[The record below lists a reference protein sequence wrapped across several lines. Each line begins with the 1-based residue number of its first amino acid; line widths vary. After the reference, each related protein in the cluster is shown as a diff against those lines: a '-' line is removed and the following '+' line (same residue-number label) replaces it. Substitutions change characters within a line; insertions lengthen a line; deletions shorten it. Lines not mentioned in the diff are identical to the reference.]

1 MLLISVTIK
10 NVFKSVF
17 FLLMLVEILL
27 LGIILIIY
35 RKNTLSMSE
44 DVKQNSKSVVINYRD
59 LFNLYLKNKYILL
72 IDDLV
77 LFMQSYEGIIQY
89 RSNTSSNNYFNKF
102 NAEYINSK
110 CSIQGSSIPD
120 NSIYNSEWYD
130 VSSKELSQRLYGSWF
145 NGEEYKTYESL
156 LQEDKERI
164 INLCALN
171 EVLSRLLSK
180 HLRWLDFLGSTV
192 QYWTFSF
199 SSSLFY
205 KFPVYFNS
213 YMQSDWKDPF
223 INSSCRSVRKKE
235 KEYDPKCR
243 PFYNETL
250 IDSSNIVITKP
261 YKYVTTLNYGSDI
274 CIKSLSKSK
283 INQNGK
289 SLPDLM
295 TCIGFNFNDVQIY
308 RNQIENTLGANK
320 RVFIVYYAE
329 NEINVLF
336 NSEFYPSNYVS
347 WGKYFNLNNNEENNF
362 FESYIQNTMLR
373 ATKDQKTSNDTLR
386 NVYPEIKDFYESNIS
401 NKLINMIQN
410 YQNPYLN
417 FSKIN
422 ITNYRDFDEKEYY
435 FSINQAFEFDNSSSS
450 LYLSSKIY
458 QNFYLFPIPI
468 SFDYT
473 GNYLLKVS
481 QNSKFYIIFID
492 EQHQK
497 FENVSLFFSIISY
510 EIFLYFFFLIGINT
524 LIWVIFGLIY
534 YYFFK
539 GFFMPLNQ
547 INNIYKEL
555 FLRGNS
561 IVPKDDLPSNG
572 SFHTGK
578 KYNNFIEKFV
588 TKWISTIFRLNE
600 YQEIHDCLITL
611 KILKIIRSFDDIST
625 KSLKLNYYL
634 GRRETHLENIVD
646 AFLYLMHEISL
657 IYLENPNID
666 INIVVNLIQGNFI
679 YRINSTDDRE
689 EVEVFYEDINII
701 VDHVLNKKNAR
712 RLSNAI
718 RRSSSLRMSVK
729 SSTELLTRQGSVS
742 SPKKDSFFNKNIKR
756 SSIGVHEFEKEL
768 KYCFGKLKENLQ
780 YKYCIFKMKNLD
792 SKLSNHQFNEDYLDC
807 EYNSD
812 DENFNNK
819 GWENYANYDEEYCIL
834 NKNSYTR
841 NRNQESGNH
850 TNYKKK
856 EKLQLEDDILTIVNE
871 FNRYFV
877 ISNEEEPDNSFHSLK
892 HIAAYIT
899 QASLLFQINNETDGI
914 RQCILA
920 MEKIRTLQNKIVTLG
935 KMTKFAYLII
945 CSLLFERILYLLAN
959 LSEKC
964 DQKKTQ
970 FFIYLNMLDLG
981 PVYDRKIRSNILQ
994 KLLDFLNR
1002 SGLDFQKQAKIS
1014 PFEHFD
1020 KEDGFLNIK
1029 LVRHKVRALLNM
1041 SITYSK
1047 NVLFLLDLNLP
1058 FLKDN
1063 NFQKILLKPIIKE
1076 KHFFYF
1082 SCFDEKL
1089 YIYRNKNNIDEI
1101 QNEDLKSDNEIDI
1114 INILNNEESIDNI
1127 SKNSET
1133 ILNDCNSP
1141 YEFLEFLNNYKRL
1154 DTNINYFNQPRLDL
1168 SIRNVL
1174 KFYNFKDYPK
1184 NNNFL
1189 IVLTS
1194 IDAAFSFNRDNLI
1207 RISQTLYDTQYS
1219 IILCILNDERIYT
1232 EEKYQRKLQCYKKFI
1247 EENIING
1254 HLFILKS
1261 FSLLKYIINCIS
1273 PNKLKEF
1280 DVLTMKTFLESIDL
1294 NFVEKK
1300 KI

>member
-1 MLLISVTIK
+1 
-10 NVFKSVF
+10 
-17 FLLMLVEILL
+17 
-27 LGIILIIY
+27 
-35 RKNTLSMSE
+35 MSE
-44 DVKQNSKSVVINYRD
+44 DVNQNRKSVVINYRD
-59 LFNLYLKNKYILL
+59 LFNLYLKNKYNLL

-77 LFMQSYEGIIQY
+77 LFMQSYEGINQY
-89 RSNTSSNNYFNKF
+89 KYNPSSKGYFSKF
-102 NAEYINSK
+102 VPEYIKSK
-110 CSIQGSSIPD
+110 CSNQGSNIP
-120 NSIYNSEWYD
+120 NTSVYNYEWYN
-130 VSSKELSQRLYGSWF
+130 VSSTELSQRLYGTWF
-145 NGEEYKTYESL
+145 NGEEYKTYDSL

-171 EVLSRLLSK
+171 EVLSRFLSK
-180 HLRWLDFLGSTV
+180 HIRWLDFLGSTV
-192 QYWTFSF
+192 EYWSFSF

-205 KFPVYFNS
+205 KFPVYYNS
-213 YMQSDWKDPF
+213 YMQPNWTDPF
-223 INSSCRSVRKKE
+223 IKASCQTSRKIVNQ
-235 KEYDPKCR
+235 YDPKCR

-261 YKYVTTLNYGSDI
+261 YKYVTTLYYGSDI
-274 CIKSLSKSK
+274 CIKSLSKSQV
-283 INQNGK
+283 IQYGK
-289 SLPDLM
+289 ALPDLM

-308 RNQIENTLGANK
+308 RNQIENSLGANK

-336 NSEFYPSNYVS
+336 NSEYNPPNYVS
-347 WGKYFNLNNNEENNF
+347 WGKYFNINNNDENNF
-362 FESYIQNTMLR
+362 FEAYIQDSMIT
-373 ATKDQKTSNDTLR
+373 AISDVQSSNDTLKK
-386 NVYPEIKDFYESNIS
+386 VYPEMKDFYEKNIS
-401 NKLINMIQN
+401 GKLINMIKN
-410 YQNPYLN
+410 YQNPNLN
-417 FSKIN
+417 YSNIN
-422 ITNYRDFDEKEYY
+422 ITNYRDFNESAYY
-435 FSINQAFEFDNSSSS
+435 FTLNQAYEYSNSSSN
-450 LYLSSKIY
+450 LFLSSGIY
-458 QNFYLFPIPI
+458 QNFYLFPVPV

-481 QNSKFYIIFID
+481 QNSNFYIIFID

-497 FENVSLFFSIISY
+497 YENVSLFFSIISF
-510 EIFLYFFFLIGINT
+510 EIFLYFFFLVGINT

-539 GFFMPLNQ
+539 GFFMPLNE
-547 INNIYKEL
+547 INHTYKDL
-555 FLRGNS
+555 LLRDDDMLPRGN
-561 IVPKDDLPSNG
+561 LPSNG
-572 SFHTGK
+572 SFNSGK
-578 KYNNFIEKFV
+578 KYSNLIEKFI
-588 TKWISTIFRLNE
+588 TKWVSAIFRLNE

-611 KILKIIRSFDDIST
+611 RILKIIRTFSEVST
-625 KSLKLNYYL
+625 KSLKLNYDL

-646 AFLYLMHEISL
+646 AFLYLMHEISP

-666 INIVVNLIQGNFI
+666 INLVVSIIQNNFI

-689 EVEVFYEDINII
+689 EVEVFYEDITCI
-701 VDHVLNKKNAR
+701 VDHVLNKKNSR

-718 RRSSSLRMSVK
+718 RRSSSLRMSLK
-729 SSTELLTRQGSVS
+729 SSTNLLTKEEYPGS
-742 SPKKDSFFNKNIKR
+742 PIKDSQRNMKR
-756 SSIGVHEFEKEL
+756 SSISAYEFEKEL
-768 KYCFGKLKENLQ
+768 KSCFSKLKEDLQ

-792 SKLSNHQFNEDYLDC
+792 NKLSNNHFNEDYLDC

-812 DENFNNK
+812 EENSNNK
-819 GWENYANYDEEYCIL
+819 NWGNYINYDEEYSLL
-834 NKNSYTR
+834 NKNNFTR
-841 NRNQESGNH
+841 NRNQETVNQ

-856 EKLQLEDDILTIVNE
+856 EKLQLEEDILSIVNE

-877 ISNEEEPDNSFHSLK
+877 ITNEEDSENSFNSLK

-899 QASLLFQINNETDGI
+899 QASLLFQINNETHGI

-920 MEKIRTLQNKIVTLG
+920 MEKIKSLQQKIINLG

-945 CSLLFERILYLLAN
+945 CTLLFERILYLLAN

-981 PVYDRKIRSNILQ
+981 PVYDRKIRANILQ
-994 KLLDFLNR
+994 KLLDYLNR
-1002 SGLDFQKQAKIS
+1002 SGLDFQKLAKIS
-1014 PFEHFD
+1014 PFEQFD
-1020 KEDGFLNIK
+1020 KEDGFLNTK
-1029 LVRHKVRALLNM
+1029 LVRHKVRALLNI
-1041 SITYSK
+1041 SITYPKS
-1047 NVLFLLDLNLP
+1047 VLLLFDLNVP
-1058 FLKDN
+1058 FLKDS
-1063 NFQKILLKPIIKE
+1063 NFQKILINAIMKD

-1089 YIYRNKNNIDEI
+1089 YIYRNKNNLGEVDQSEI
-1101 QNEDLKSDNEIDI
+1101 FKSDDELEI
-1114 INILNNEESIDNI
+1114 INILSNDESIQILSEN
-1127 SKNSET
+1127 NET
-1133 ILNDCNSP
+1133 ILNDCNTP
-1141 YEFLEFLNNYKRL
+1141 YEFFEFINNYKRL
-1154 DTNINYFNQPRLDL
+1154 DNNNNNYFNQPRLDL
-1168 SIRNVL
+1168 SITNVL
-1174 KFYNFKDYPK
+1174 KFYNFKEYPK

-1219 IILCILNDERIYT
+1219 LILCILNDERIYT
-1232 EEKYQRKLQCYKKFI
+1232 QEKYQRKLQCYKKFI

-1294 NFVEKK
+1294 NFVEKNENMK
-1300 KI
+1300 REDL